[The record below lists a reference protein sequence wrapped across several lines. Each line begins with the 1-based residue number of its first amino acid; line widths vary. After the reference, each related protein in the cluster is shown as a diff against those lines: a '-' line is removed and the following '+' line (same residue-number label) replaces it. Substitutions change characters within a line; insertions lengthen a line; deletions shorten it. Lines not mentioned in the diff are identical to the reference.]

1 VHHAA
6 EHAERYRN
14 RIEQGIAVFR
24 FRGRCHRLWVATH
37 ECQSAALFFADE
49 QSSSV
54 ALSNRLEAF
63 AGKRKQPVARKIAKI
78 ASRLP
83 IWENPR
89 YAPG

>member
-6 EHAERYRN
+6 EHAERHRK

-24 FRGRCHRLWVATH
+24 FRGRCHRLWIANH
-37 ECQSAALFFADE
+37 KRLSGPPFFADE

-63 AGKRKQPVARKIAKI
+63 PGKRKQPVAGKIAKI
-78 ASRLP
+78 SSALP
-83 IWENPR
+83 IWEKSR
-89 YAPG
+89 